1 MGSYEGEN
9 GADWWLWNKGVLPD
23 YYIFINEL
31 LALGG
36 DPARL
41 LLSMLLTRC
50 LPEAFIEMTMDICR
64 MRQAE
69 FGMRQI

>member
-1 MGSYEGEN
+1 MVIHKQICGTVIT
-9 GADWWLWNKGVLPD
+9 KGKLD
-23 YYIFINEL
+23 IFIPLTVANSNWKHW
-31 LALGG
+31 GG

-69 FGMRQI
+69 FGLRQI